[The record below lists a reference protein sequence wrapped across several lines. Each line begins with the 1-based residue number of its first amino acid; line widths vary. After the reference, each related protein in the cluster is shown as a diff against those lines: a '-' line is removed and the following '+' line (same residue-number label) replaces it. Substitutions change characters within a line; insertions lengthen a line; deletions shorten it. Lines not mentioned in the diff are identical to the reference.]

1 MFKKSALKVFLF
13 LVSIS
18 FLVESANAFASDFRW
33 DFRWPFSSKRPIHIV
48 GSSTVSPFMA
58 AVSEEFA
65 RVQNLKGIQTKT
77 PMVESTGSTS
87 GFREFCQGVGL
98 DYPDFVDGSR
108 PMKESEREFCK
119 QNGVNEIIEIKI
131 GYDGIVLGNLS
142 KNKKIK
148 LTKEQI
154 FLALAEKVY
163 DRKSGKLVPNFY
175 QTWNQI
181 DASLPKKKILI
192 YGPPLT
198 SGTREVFADIM
209 LEEVCFYKKEF
220 VENYPDYT
228 SRKEQCHAFRKDGKF
243 VESGENDRL
252 IIESLTRDP
261 DSFGI
266 FGFNFLV
273 ENKQTIQAIE
283 IDQILPTHR
292 TIISREY
299 ALSRPLFVYFK
310 KEHLKLMPQMADLI
324 REIISEET
332 IGANGYLI
340 NGGLVPLSEDELLDV
355 RKIILSK
362 L

>member
-1 MFKKSALKVFLF
+1 MIKKFFLISLSTLF
-13 LVSIS
+13 LI
-18 FLVESANAFASDFRW
+18 ENAGAFE
-33 DFRWPFSSKRPIHIV
+33 WPFLSKRPIHVV

-58 AVSEEFA
+58 AVSEEFSRA
-65 RVQNLKGIQTKT
+65 QNLKGIQVKT

-98 DYPDFVDGSR
+98 DYPDFVDASR

-119 QNGVNEIIEIKI
+119 QNGVGEIVEIKI
-131 GYDGIVLGNLS
+131 GYDGIVLGNLN
-142 KNKKIK
+142 KNKKVK

-163 DRKSGKLVPNFY
+163 DRKSDKLVPNFY

-181 DASLPKKKILI
+181 DPTLPKKKILI

-228 SRKEQCHAFRKDGKF
+228 SRKEQCQAFRKDGKF
-243 VESGENDRL
+243 IESGENDHL
-252 IIESLTRDP
+252 LIESLKKDP
-261 DSFGI
+261 DAFGI
-266 FGFNFLV
+266 FGFNFLI
-273 ENKQTIQAIE
+273 ENKQTIQAVE
-283 IDQILPTHR
+283 IDRIAPTHK
-292 TIISREY
+292 TISSREY

-310 KEHLKLMPQMADLI
+310 RENLKLIPEMADFV
-324 REIISEET
+324 REIIDEET

-340 NGGLVPLSEDELLDV
+340 NNGLVPSSKSDLLDL
-355 RKIILSK
+355 RKNIQSK
-362 L
+362 LM